1 MTEAV
6 RVGVVGLGGMG
17 RAHVENIAKI
27 DGFELVGAADPG
39 PQAQAWAAEQKIRCF
54 SSHVDLI
61 DKMHPDALVVASPSN
76 THGRV
81 VTDACEQGIHVF
93 CEKPLTTE
101 FSEALRVIRRVEKSG
116 IVFSIG
122 LVLRHTPVYVK
133 ARELLE
139 EGEIGQVGLADCR
152 YGGMLLGRATY
163 VFSKE
168 LGRGLINEHTIHMID
183 VMDFLLG
190 PVETVYAAYDAD
202 ESHTE
207 YNASI
212 LMKNS
217 AGSFTSI
224 CASGITHLPS
234 YAWITGMEKEM
245 VIDANSRLSI
255 RDEDGEKELL
265 SSGLGYREELEEFRD
280 AILGRGDVTTGIE
293 VAESSSRLIEAIYRS
308 AESGRTQSPDS
319 L

>member
-1 MTEAV
+1 MTKSV

-17 RAHVENIAKI
+17 RAHVGNITKI

-39 PQAQAWAAEQKIRCF
+39 PQAQAWAEGQNIKCF
-54 SSHVDLI
+54 PNHIDLI
-61 DKMHPDALVVASPSN
+61 EKMRPDALVVASPSN

-81 VTDACEQGIHVF
+81 VTDACEHGIHVF

-101 FSEALRVIRRVEKSG
+101 FSEALRVIRRVEQSG

-133 ARELLE
+133 ARDLLE
-139 EGEIGQVGLADCR
+139 RGEIGQVSLGDCR

-190 PVETVYAAYDAD
+190 PVESVYAAYDAD
-202 ESHTE
+202 KSHTE
-207 YNASI
+207 YNASV

-234 YAWITGMEKEM
+234 YAWITGMEGEI
-245 VIDANSRLSI
+245 VIEGNTRLSI
-255 RDEDGEKELL
+255 RDEDGEKELQR
-265 SSGLGYREELEEFRD
+265 SGLGYREELEEFRD

-293 VAESSSRLIEAIYRS
+293 VAESCSRLIEAVYRS
-308 AESGRTQSPDS
+308 AESGKTQSPDS